1 MVVATALAVVV
12 ATAAFAP
19 LPLERIHSEPPLS
32 GRSPVQ
38 AKLSPGGTFVTYL
51 KASATSQEVLDLWA
65 QPARPLPAGEPFA
78 LVTASALLGG
88 AEQKLTEAEK
98 MALERKRISQ
108 RGITGYGWCGD
119 DDTKL
124 LFPFSGDLYLAELG
138 AATAGGATPKVTRLT
153 TDDAVPE
160 QNPVC
165 TKAGDAV
172 AFVKGGNLVVLDLK
186 TRKARAVTKGASAT
200 RTFGLAEF
208 IAEEEFDRHEG
219 FWWSPE
225 GTKLLVLEVDESGV
239 GIKVRPQIFA
249 DRTEMVSQ
257 RYPAAGENNAVVR
270 AWLVDKRSG
279 ARTPVKLPPAATHP
293 VEYIARA
300 GFLKDGTPYLQG
312 LSRDQTRLWFF
323 VVDKAGMARVLFEET
338 DPAWVEVHSDLR
350 SLDDGALL
358 WSTEQSGRTQLV
370 RVDRQTGARTPLT
383 KQPEAVAD
391 VVCAMDGRVVFS
403 AFADRGRSLHLFAR
417 TADGTTRALTS
428 GAAFHAATADGACA
442 RLLVTRSTWGVPP
455 TTSLV
460 DVKDRK
466 TLLTLGAPGDAPDPL
481 LASSS
486 VGSPRFVD
494 VMAADGKTVLNGLW
508 LPPAAMKAGRQNGS
522 VPVIVHAYGGPTGQ
536 VVANRWARLTP
547 LFTHWQQQGFGVFL
561 IDTRG
566 MAGRDRDFTRA
577 HKNAFGTVELD
588 DVKAAARQLP
598 GLAPEVDAARIGFF
612 GWSYGGYVAAGVML
626 DDKTP
631 FAAAVGVAPVTDWR
645 LYDTAY
651 TERYIGLP
659 GAQGDA
665 PAYMDSNL
673 VTRAKHLSRPLLLV
687 HGTADD
693 NVLFEHTLRLVQAFE
708 DEGRVFDLAIYPGK
722 AHGIAG
728 SKAQLHLHKTI
739 TAFFVDKLRR

>member
-1 MVVATALAVVV
+1 MLASAALAVV
-12 ATAAFAP
+12 AAAASFAP
-19 LPLERIHSEPPLS
+19 LPLERIHGEPPLS
-32 GRSPVQ
+32 GRAPVQ
-38 AKLSPGGTFVTYL
+38 AKLSPGGKYVTYL
-51 KASATSQEVLDLWA
+51 RASSTSQEVLDLWA
-65 QPARPLPAGEPFA
+65 QPLPGGAPFP

-108 RGITGYGWCGD
+108 RGITGYGWCGE

-124 LFPFSGDLYLAELG
+124 LFPFSGDLFLAELD
-138 AATAGGATPKVTRLT
+138 ATAGVSPKVTRLT

-165 TKAGDAV
+165 NKAGDAV
-172 AFVKGGNLVVLDLK
+172 AFVKGGNVVVHEFK
-186 TRKARAVTKGASAT
+186 TGKSKPLTKGASAT
-200 RTFGLAEF
+200 RFFGLAEF
-208 IAEEEFDRHEG
+208 IAEEELDRHEG
-219 FWWSPE
+219 FWWSPD
-225 GTKLLVLEVDESGV
+225 GKTLLVLEVDESGV

-257 RYPAAGENNAVVR
+257 RYPAAGEDNAVVTAHVIDR
-270 AWLVDKRSG
+270 KTG
-279 ARTPVKLPPAATHP
+279 ARTTVKLPPKASHP

-300 GFLKDGTPYLQG
+300 GFLGDGTPYLQG
-312 LSRDQTRLWFF
+312 LSRDQTSLWFF
-323 VVDKAGMARVLFEET
+323 VVDKAGMATALFEEK
-338 DPAWVEVHSDLR
+338 DSAWVEVHSDLR
-350 SLDDGALL
+350 TFDEGALL
-358 WSTEQSGRTQLV
+358 WSTEQSGRNQLV
-370 RVDRQTGARTPLT
+370 RIESKTGARTPLT
-383 KQPEAVAD
+383 TQPEAVAD
-391 VVCAMDGRVVFS
+391 VVCARDGRIVFS
-403 AFADRGRSLHLFAR
+403 GFADRGRSLHLFERAV
-417 TADGTTRALTS
+417 DGAVRALTS
-428 GAAFHAATADGACA
+428 GPAFHMATADAHCG

-460 DVKDRK
+460 EIASGR
-466 TLLTLGAPGDAPDPL
+466 TLLTLGAPADAPDPL
-481 LASSS
+481 LAESM
-486 VGSPRFVD
+486 VAAPRFVD

-508 LPPAAMKAGRQNGS
+508 LAPAPTKAPRAKSS

-536 VVANRWARLTP
+536 VVAHRWARMAP

-561 IDTRG
+561 VDTRG
-566 MAGRDRDFTRA
+566 MAGRDRAFTRA
-577 HKNAFGTVELD
+577 HKNAFGTVEFE

-598 GLAPEVDAARIGFF
+598 TLAPEVDAGRIGFF

-626 DDKTP
+626 DEETP

-651 TERYIGLP
+651 TERYLGLP
-659 GAQGDA
+659 GDAGDA
-665 PAYMDSNL
+665 PTYAASNL
-673 VTRAKHLSRPLLLV
+673 VNRAKNLSRPLLLV

-693 NVLFEHTLRLVQAFE
+693 NVLFEHTLRLVQALE

-739 TAFFVDKLRR
+739 TAFFVEQLRP

>member
-1 MVVATALAVVV
+1 MFASVALAVVV
-12 ATAAFAP
+12 AIGSFSP
-19 LPLERIHSEPPLS
+19 LPLERIHGEPPLA
-32 GRSPVQ
+32 GRAPVQ
-38 AKLSPGGTFVTYL
+38 AKLSPGGKYVTYL

-65 QPARPLPAGEPFA
+65 QPLPAGEPFA

-108 RGITGYGWCGD
+108 RGITGYVWCGD

-138 AATAGGATPKVTRLT
+138 GAAPKVTRLT

-172 AFVKGGNLVVLDLK
+172 AFVKGGNVVVHDFK
-186 TRKARAVTKGASAT
+186 TQKAKALTQGASET
-200 RTFGLAEF
+200 RFFGLAEF
-208 IAEEEFDRHEG
+208 IAEEELDRHEG
-219 FWWSPE
+219 FWWSPD
-225 GTKLLVLEVDESGV
+225 GNKLLVLEVDESGV
-239 GIKVRPQIFA
+239 GVKVRPQIFA

-257 RYPAAGENNAVVR
+257 RYPAAGEKNAVVS
-270 AWLVDKRSG
+270 AHVVDRKTG
-279 ARTPVKLPPAATHP
+279 ARTTVKLPKTTRP

-300 GFLKDGTPYLQG
+300 GFLADGTPYVQG
-312 LSRDQTRLWFF
+312 LSRDQTTLWFF
-323 VVDKAGMARVLFEET
+323 VIDKAGKATVLFEEQ
-338 DPAWVEVHSDLR
+338 DDAWVEVHSNLR

-358 WSTEQSGRTQLV
+358 WSTEQSGRNQLV

-383 KQPEAVAD
+383 MQPEAIAD
-391 VVCAMDGRVVFS
+391 VVCAKEGRVVFS
-403 AFADRGRSLHLFAR
+403 GFADRGRSRHLFERA
-417 TADGTTRALTS
+417 ADGKVRALTS
-428 GAAFHAATADGACA
+428 GQAFHTASADVACS
-442 RLLVTRSTWGVPP
+442 RLLVTRSAWGAPP

-460 DVKDRK
+460 DIASGT
-466 TLLTLGAPGDAPDPL
+466 TLLTLGAREDAPDPL
-481 LASSS
+481 LAASM
-486 VGSPRFVD
+486 VGAPRFVD
-494 VMAADGKTVLNGLW
+494 VIAADGTTVLNGLW
-508 LPPAAMKAGRQNGS
+508 LPPAPTKTPRVKGS

-536 VVANRWARLTP
+536 VVAHRWARMTP

-561 IDTRG
+561 VDTRG

-577 HKNAFGTVELD
+577 HKNAFGTAELD

-598 GLAPEVDAARIGFF
+598 VIAPEVDPARIGFF

-631 FAAAVGVAPVTDWR
+631 FAAAVAVAPVTDWR

-659 GAQGDA
+659 GEKGDA
-665 PAYMDSNL
+665 PTYATANL
-673 VTRAKHLSRPLLLV
+673 VSRAKSLSKPLLLV

-693 NVLFEHTLRLVQAFE
+693 NVLFENTLRLVQALE

-739 TAFFVDKLRR
+739 TAFFVEKLRP

>member
-1 MVVATALAVVV
+1 MLVASALAVV
-12 ATAAFAP
+12 AAAASFSP
-19 LPLERIHSEPPLS
+19 LPLERIQGEPPLA
-32 GRSPVQ
+32 GRAPVQ
-38 AKLSPGGTFVTYL
+38 AKLSPGGKFVTYL

-65 QPARPLPAGEPFA
+65 QPLPAGEPFA

-138 AATAGGATPKVTRLT
+138 GSAPKVTRLT
-153 TDDAVPE
+153 TDDGVPE

-165 TKAGDAV
+165 TRNGDAV
-172 AFVKGGNLVVLDLK
+172 AFVKGGNVVVHEF
-186 TRKARAVTKGASAT
+186 KAGRAKALTKGASET
-200 RTFGLAEF
+200 RFFGLAEF
-208 IAEEEFDRHEG
+208 IAEEELDRHEG
-219 FWWSPE
+219 FWWSPD
-225 GTKLLVLEVDESGV
+225 GTKLLVLEVDESRV

-257 RYPAAGENNAVVR
+257 RYPAAGETNAVVTAHVIDR
-270 AWLVDKRSG
+270 KTG
-279 ARTPVKLPPAATHP
+279 ARTTVKLPPKTTHP

-300 GFLKDGTPYLQG
+300 GFLGDGTPYLQG
-312 LSRDQTRLWFF
+312 LSRDQTALWFF
-323 VVDKAGMARVLFEET
+323 VVDKTGKATALFEEK
-338 DPAWVEVHSDLR
+338 DADWVDVHSDLR

-358 WSTEQSGRTQLV
+358 WSTEQSGRNQLV
-370 RVDRQTGARTPLT
+370 RIDRQTGARTPLT
-383 KQPEAVAD
+383 TQPEAVAD
-391 VVCAMDGRVVFS
+391 VVCAKDGRVVF
-403 AFADRGRSLHLFAR
+403 AGFADRGRSLHLFERA
-417 TADGTTRALTS
+417 TDGAVRVLTS
-428 GAAFHAATADGACA
+428 GQASHMATADGACG

-460 DVKDRK
+460 EIASGK

-481 LASSS
+481 LAASM
-486 VGSPRFVD
+486 VGAPRFVD
-494 VMAADGKTVLNGLW
+494 VMAADGRTMLNGLW
-508 LPPAAMKAGRQNGS
+508 LPPAPTKGPRAKGS

-536 VVANRWARLTP
+536 VVAHRWARMTP

-561 IDTRG
+561 VDTRG

-598 GLAPEVDAARIGFF
+598 TIAPEVDANRIGFF

-659 GAQGDA
+659 GKNGDA
-665 PAYMDSNL
+665 PAYATSNL
-673 VTRAKHLSRPLLLV
+673 VTRAKALSKPLLLV

-693 NVLFEHTLRLVQAFE
+693 NVLFEHTLRLVQALE

-728 SKAQLHLHKTI
+728 SRAQLHLHKTI
-739 TAFFVDKLRR
+739 TAFFVEKLRP